1 MNSTSNINMTYD
13 LTATFGKCYVIGYLQ
28 HRYLIPLNIQMYVNI
43 KMPDNSGLKFISKWT
58 LPANRVAR
66 HKMRRDSA
74 LGQFDIILKSV
85 QSLKQVTQFVLKQYR
100 QVGRK
105 VRQTLVF
112 AILFAKTFPRVKKIK
127 CQSLFWIFWGKQL
140 IPSSSVFGVAK
151 LEKNYSKKFFFLSS
165 TSSSSLSLYF
175 WLRPSQCDLS

>member
-1 MNSTSNINMTYD
+1 MDITCKPCRQAQDEKRQRARPVRHHPEVRLVVKTSHTIRSQT
-13 LTATFGKCYVIGYLQ
+13 
-28 HRYLIPLNIQMYVNI
+28 
-43 KMPDNSGLKFISKWT
+43 
-58 LPANRVAR
+58 
-66 HKMRRDSA
+66 
-74 LGQFDIILKSV
+74 V
-85 QSLKQVTQFVLKQYR
+85 QVGR

-151 LEKNYSKKFFFLSS
+151 LEKNYSKKFFFLLLLLLHFLYIFGSVLHNAI
-165 TSSSSLSLYF
+165 SLDIFSKHRRLFVY
-175 WLRPSQCDLS
+175 C

>member
-100 QVGRK
+100 QVGRQVGRLDRHWFLLSYLQK
-105 VRQTLVF
+105 
-112 AILFAKTFPRVKKIK
+112 LFPELKKLNVNP
-127 CQSLFWIFWGKQL
+127 C
-140 IPSSSVFGVAK
+140 FG
-151 LEKNYSKKFFFLSS
+151 FFGANN
-165 TSSSSLSLYF
+165 
-175 WLRPSQCDLS
+175 